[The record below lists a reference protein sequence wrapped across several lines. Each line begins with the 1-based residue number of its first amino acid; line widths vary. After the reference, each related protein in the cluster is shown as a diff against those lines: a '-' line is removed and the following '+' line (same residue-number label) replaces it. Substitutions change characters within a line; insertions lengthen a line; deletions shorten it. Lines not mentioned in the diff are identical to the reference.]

1 MKKIWFSNVA
11 IALGLLANVPAMG
24 QQYQAGYGSNY
35 GPSSFPVQLSG
46 PQQSAF
52 APQSILQNIP
62 QVPPQYAAQGTHS
75 PYQFVSNQD
84 QVGDGFG
91 GGIVP
96 EPIQAAPLQTYA
108 PQAPTAL
115 GPHAG
120 HFQPA
125 PQASAITALP
135 GPHSGQMHSGQ
146 VHSGQVHPGASMS
159 YTQQQVIAPGCSSCG
174 PAPFTQ
180 PNYGYNSDCT
190 SCPAP
195 VAFNAPSPF
204 QGGFGH
210 GHGLGGGHG
219 LRGGHFAGGNGFGGG
234 GGQLFGGLPV
244 GAKPWFFGG
253 GFLRY
258 NRIDDH
264 KRPLTLRDSNS
275 MDVLSTSDAQM
286 NAMNGFEIMGGRYF
300 NCGKNAIQ
308 ASYWGLF
315 PDQESAMVYEPGGV
329 FRSRILGSGDA
340 DAGVL
345 PDGNAGMYDVYDWYD
360 NAVANRVT
368 RSSEFH
374 NVEVNLLG
382 FAVGHAARNFNRPT
396 GGSLFAGTHGSNC
409 GYCGGA
415 GCGACGSHAHGGGNS
430 CAPSRFAT
438 GPTGYLAPPCGSR
451 LNLNWLAGFRYFS
464 FDDNLQ
470 YAADLNGDGVTRAVD
485 DFYYD
490 VNTTNDLVGFQIGGR
505 GDFCL
510 GRRINVYGLGK
521 VGVYNNRATLFSRMG
536 TDTAVAYDTG
546 MPTARYNIM
555 ETDNRVA
562 FLSELGTGIGYR
574 ISPKWTANFG
584 YSVIA
589 ASGVATSVGNVRS
602 RGDFVR
608 DQRHINNQD
617 TLILHGFNLGALYN
631 F

>member
-1 MKKIWFSNVA
+1 
-11 IALGLLANVPAMG
+11 L
-24 QQYQAGYGSNY
+24 
-35 GPSSFPVQLSG
+35 
-46 PQQSAF
+46 
-52 APQSILQNIP
+52 
-62 QVPPQYAAQGTHS
+62 
-75 PYQFVSNQD
+75 
-84 QVGDGFG
+84 
-91 GGIVP
+91 
-96 EPIQAAPLQTYA
+96 
-108 PQAPTAL
+108 
-115 GPHAG
+115 
-120 HFQPA
+120 
-125 PQASAITALP
+125 
-135 GPHSGQMHSGQ
+135 
-146 VHSGQVHPGASMS
+146 
-159 YTQQQVIAPGCSSCG
+159 
-174 PAPFTQ
+174 
-180 PNYGYNSDCT
+180 
-190 SCPAP
+190 
-195 VAFNAPSPF
+195 
-204 QGGFGH
+204 
-210 GHGLGGGHG
+210 
-219 LRGGHFAGGNGFGGG
+219 G

-244 GAKPWFFGG
+244 GAKPWFFGA
-253 GFLRY
+253 GFLRF

-264 KRPLTLRDSNS
+264 KRPLSLNDFNNQ
-275 MDVLSTSDAQM
+275 DVLTTGDAQM
-286 NAMNGFEIMGGRYF
+286 NAMNGFEVMGGRYF

-315 PDQESAMVYEPGGV
+315 PDEESVTVSAPGMV
-329 FRSRILGSGDA
+329 FRSRILGIGDA
-340 DAGVL
+340 DAGVD
-345 PDGNAGMYDVYDWYD
+345 PMGAAGMYDVYDWYD
-360 NAVANRVT
+360 DAASHRLT

-396 GGSLFAGTHGSNC
+396 GGSLFSGTRGGGC

-415 GCGACGSHAHGGGNS
+415 GCGACGSHGGNCGGNCGPNQ

-470 YAADLNGDGVTRAVD
+470 YAADFDGDGITRADD

-505 GDFCL
+505 GDFCV
-510 GRRINVYGLGK
+510 GRRINVFGLGK
-521 VGVYNNRATLFSRMG
+521 VGVYNNRSTLFSRMG
-536 TDTAVAYDTG
+536 TETVVAYETG
-546 MPTARYNIM
+546 MPAAQYNIM
-555 ETDNRVA
+555 ETDNQVA

-589 ASGVATSVGNVRS
+589 ASGVATSVGNVRN